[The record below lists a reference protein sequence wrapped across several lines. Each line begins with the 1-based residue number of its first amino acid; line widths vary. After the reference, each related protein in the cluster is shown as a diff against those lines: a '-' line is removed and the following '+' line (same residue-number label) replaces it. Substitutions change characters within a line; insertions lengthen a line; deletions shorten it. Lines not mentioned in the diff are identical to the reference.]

1 MAADGRKKLEI
12 IGQKTIVDQ
21 IIHTLTESILRGDY
35 KSGSKLPSEFEL
47 MEEMQVSRN
56 SIREAMKILA
66 TMGIVEIKRGDGT
79 YICSQVN
86 PTLFDKLVYSMIYDV
101 SSSAE
106 LLELRQILDEST
118 VQLAII
124 KITPEEVEKLQNSI
138 NEMKAACRNRDVER
152 MQACDMEFHMLLIES
167 CKNIFFIRILKSV
180 YSIFEKSIAENVK
193 NETIDSKAPL
203 YHQRILDCIVHRD
216 YNKVHRV
223 IADSLATWRER
234 V

>member
-1 MAADGRKKLEI
+1 MAGNDRKRLET

-21 IIHTLTESILRGDY
+21 IINTLTESIIRGDY

-47 MEEMQVSRN
+47 MEELQVSRN
-56 SIREAMKILA
+56 SLREAMKILA

-86 PTLFDKLVYSMIYDV
+86 PTLFDRLVYSMIYDV
-101 SSSAE
+101 SSSDE

-118 VQLAII
+118 VQLAMS
-124 KITPEEVEKLQNSI
+124 KITPEEVEKLQHSI
-138 NEMKAACRNRDVER
+138 DKMKDACKNQDVEQ
-152 MQACDMEFHMLLIES
+152 MQTCDLEFHMLLIDS

-180 YSIFEKSIAENVK
+180 YSIFEKSIVENVRK
-193 NETIDSKAPL
+193 ETVDSKAPL
-203 YHQRILDCIVHRD
+203 YHQRILDCIVNKD
-216 YNKVHRV
+216 YNTVREV
-223 IADSLATWRER
+223 VAESLATWRER

>member
-1 MAADGRKKLEI
+1 MAGNDRKRLET

-21 IIHTLTESILRGDY
+21 IINTLTESIIRGDY

-47 MEEMQVSRN
+47 MEELQVSRN
-56 SIREAMKILA
+56 SLREAMKILA

-86 PTLFDKLVYSMIYDV
+86 PTLFDRLVYSMIYDV
-101 SSSAE
+101 SSSDE

-118 VQLAII
+118 VQLAMS
-124 KITPEEVEKLQNSI
+124 KITPEEVEKLQHSI
-138 NEMKAACRNRDVER
+138 DKMKDACKNQDVEQ
-152 MQACDMEFHMLLIES
+152 MQTCDLEFHMLLIDS

-180 YSIFEKSIAENVK
+180 YSIFEKSIVENVRK
-193 NETIDSKAPL
+193 ETVDSKAPL
-203 YHQRILDCIVHRD
+203 YHQRILDCIVNKD
-216 YNKVHRV
+216 YNTVLEV
-223 IADSLATWRER
+223 VAESLATWRER